1 MPFHNQEIAA
11 AFEKLADLLE
21 IQGANQFRVLAYRNA
36 ARTIESQPKSVADMI
51 DEGEDLQELP
61 GIGHDLAAK
70 IREYASTGRI
80 RRLDEL
86 EREIPEGLSI
96 LMKIEGLGPKKVK
109 TLHDRLGISSRH
121 DLETAARSG
130 EIARIRGFGPK
141 TEQKI
146 LRGLSTAAARSTRI
160 KFITAHEIA
169 RAYLAHLNAL
179 KAVRQAVVA
188 GSYRRK
194 KETVGDLDI
203 LVICEEPGLVMDRFT
218 GFEEVSSVV
227 SRGATRSTVVL
238 RSGLQVDIR
247 VVPGE
252 SYGAALHYFTGSKEH
267 GVAVRKIAQKSGL
280 KINEYGVFRGEERIA
295 GRTEEEVYRSVG
307 LPFIEPEL
315 RENRGEIEAARRGD
329 LPRLITLEDIRGD
342 LHAHTT
348 LSDGKNTLEEMVEA
362 ARSRGYEYLAVTNH
376 SPQVTVAHGIDS
388 TVLMKQIEEIDRIN
402 ERYPD
407 ITILKSS
414 EVDILKDGS
423 LDYPDEVL
431 RQLDFTVCSIHY
443 HQHLSREK
451 QTERVLKAMDN
462 PCFTIFGHPTG
473 RLINEREPYEIDLER
488 VIEAARENGRF
499 LELNANPD
507 RLDLDDIYCKAA
519 RDAGVM
525 IAISTDAHSVF
536 NLGYMEMGIN
546 QARRGWLEPRNVL
559 NCLGIED
566 LKRRVKRVST

>member
-1 MPFHNQEIAA
+1 MPLHNQEIAA
-11 AFEKLADLLE
+11 AFQKLADLLE
-21 IQGANQFRVLAYRNA
+21 IQGANQFRVRAYRSA
-36 ARTIESQPKSVADMI
+36 ARIIESQPKSLADMI
-51 DEGEDLQELP
+51 GEGEDLQELP
-61 GIGHDLAAK
+61 GIGRDLAAK
-70 IREYASTGRI
+70 IREYVSTGRI

-86 EREIPEGLSI
+86 KREIPEGLSI

-109 TLHDRLGISSRH
+109 TLHDRLGISSRQ
-121 DLETAARSG
+121 DLEAAARSG

-146 LRGLSTAAARSTRI
+146 LRGLSAAVRSARV

-179 KAVRQAVVA
+179 DAVRQAVVA

-194 KETVGDLDI
+194 RETVGDLDI
-203 LVICEEPGLVMDRFT
+203 LVICEKPELVMDRFT
-218 GFEEVSSVV
+218 GFEEVSTVV
-227 SRGATRSTVVL
+227 SRGTTRSTVVL
-238 RSGLQVDIR
+238 RSGLQVDVR
-247 VVPGE
+247 VVPEE

-267 GVAVRKIAQKSGL
+267 GIAVRKIALSNGL
-280 KINEYGVFRGEERIA
+280 KINEYGVFRREERIA

-307 LPFIEPEL
+307 LPYIEPEL
-315 RENRGEIEAARRGD
+315 RENRGEIEAARRGE
-329 LPRLITLEDIRGD
+329 LPRLVALEDIRGD

-348 LSDGKNTLEEMVEA
+348 LSDGRNTLEEMAEA
-362 ARSRGYEYLAVTNH
+362 ARSRGYEYLAITNH
-376 SPQVTVAHGIDS
+376 SPQVTIARGIS
-388 TVLMKQIEEIDRIN
+388 SSVLIKQIEEIDRMN

-443 HQHLSREK
+443 HQHLSREE
-451 QTERVLKAMDN
+451 QTARVIKAMDN

-488 VIEAARENGRF
+488 VIEAAREKGCF
-499 LELNANPD
+499 LELNAHPD
-507 RLDLDDIYCKAA
+507 RLDLDDIHCKAA

-525 IAISTDAHSVF
+525 VALSTDAHSIF

-546 QARRGWLEPRNVL
+546 QARRGWLEPGNVL
-559 NCLGIED
+559 NCLGVEN
-566 LKRRVKRVST
+566 LKKRLRRV

>member
-1 MPFHNQEIAA
+1 MPFYNQEIAA
-11 AFEKLADLLE
+11 AFQKLADLLE
-21 IQGANQFRVLAYRNA
+21 IQGTNQFRVRAYRNA

-51 DEGEDLQELP
+51 DEGKDIEELP

-70 IREYASTGRI
+70 IREYVSTGRI

-109 TLHDRLGISSRH
+109 TLHDRLGITSRQ
-121 DLETAARSG
+121 DLEAAARSG
-130 EIARIRGFGPK
+130 ELARIRGFGPK
-141 TEQKI
+141 TEEKI
-146 LRGLSTAAARSTRI
+146 LRGLSATAAHYTRV

-169 RAYLAHLNAL
+169 RAYLERLNAL
-179 KAVRQAVVA
+179 EVVRQAVVA

-218 GFEEVSSVV
+218 GFEEVSTVV
-227 SRGATRSTVVL
+227 SRGTTRSTVVL
-238 RSGLQVDIR
+238 RSGLQVDVR
-247 VVPGE
+247 VVPEE

-267 GVAVRKIAQKSGL
+267 GIAVRKIAQRKGL
-280 KINEYGVFRGEERIA
+280 KINEYGVFRGKERIA
-295 GRTEEEVYRSVG
+295 GRTEEEVYRSVS
-307 LPFIEPEL
+307 LPYIEPEL
-315 RENRGEIEAARRGD
+315 REDRGEIESARQGE
-329 LPRLITLEDIRGD
+329 LPRLITLGDIRGD

-348 LSDGKNTLEEMVEA
+348 LTDGKNTLEEMVEA
-362 ARSRGYEYLAVTNH
+362 ARGLGYEYLAVTNH
-376 SPQVTVAHGIDS
+376 SPQVTVARGIGAG
-388 TVLMKQIEEIDRIN
+388 VLMKQIEEIDRIN
-402 ERYPD
+402 EHYHD
-407 ITILKSS
+407 ITILKSA

-431 RQLDFTVCSIHY
+431 MHLDFTVCSIHY
-443 HQHLSREK
+443 HQHLSRQR

-462 PCFTIFGHPTG
+462 PYFTIFGHPTG
-473 RLINEREPYEIDLER
+473 RLINEREPYEIDLEL
-488 VIEAARENGRF
+488 VIKAARKKGCF

-525 IAISTDAHSVF
+525 VAISTDAHSIF

-546 QARRGWLEPRNVL
+546 QARRGWLEPGNVL
-559 NCLGIED
+559 NCLGVKD
-566 LKRRVKRVST
+566 LKKRFIRV